1 VRPNEADDVP
11 HGTGDPTRRPGP
23 YVRSPTASLDVI
35 DRRQT
40 AREPAPITDAALLA
54 AIAHGDR
61 QAFVALYHR
70 YASNL
75 LGLLQRILGSRTEAE
90 DMLQEVFLQIWKKAA
105 EFDERRGRAFPWLVT
120 LARSRALDRLS
131 VLSSRT
137 RLDALRVVDDPIDEM
152 ADPVDDASLAEQARH
167 LRRALGE
174 IPDSQRNVLLLS
186 YWKGLSQSEIARH
199 LGAPL
204 GTVKSNARL
213 GLTKLRDLLGAAPT
227 TEARSRRP

>member
-1 VRPNEADDVP
+1 M
-11 HGTGDPTRRPGP
+11 
-23 YVRSPTASLDVI
+23 I

-40 AREPAPITDAALLA
+40 AREPAPIADAALLA

-61 QAFVALYHR
+61 QAYVALYHR
-70 YASNL
+70 YASHL
-75 LGLLQRILGSRTEAE
+75 LGLLHRMLGSRTEAE

-105 EFDERRGRAFPWLVT
+105 EFDERRGRAFPWLAT

-137 RLDALRVVDDPIDEM
+137 RLDALRAVHDPVDEVI
-152 ADPVDDASLAEQARH
+152 ADPVDDVSLAEEAR
-167 LRRALGE
+167 LVRLALGE
-174 IPDSQRNVLLLS
+174 IPDSQRSVLLLS

-199 LGAPL
+199 LGTPL

-213 GLTKLRDLLGAAPT
+213 GLMKLRDLLGAATT
-227 TEARSRRP
+227 TEGSSRRP